1 METDVLTPEVIDEDI
16 QIVRSTL
23 AAITPDVKRFSM
35 AAAEALQQAL
45 EQLELARREL
55 SRAPMGAG

>member
-1 METDVLTPEVIDEDI
+1 METDRLTSEVIDEDI

-23 AAITPDVKRFSM
+23 AAITPDVKCLSM
-35 AAAEALQQAL
+35 AAAEAIQHAL

-55 SRAPMGAG
+55 SRV

>member
-1 METDVLTPEVIDEDI
+1 METDRLTSEVIDEDI

-23 AAITPDVKRFSM
+23 AAITPDVKCLSI
-35 AAAEALQQAL
+35 AAAEAIQHAL

-55 SRAPMGAG
+55 SRV